1 MIKKLI
7 AAALLILSF
16 GGWSACASA
25 ADSQDLLNELDG
37 YLKEGEKAAS
47 PAREGVLWQLA
58 DHFSADL
65 ELRSSY
71 YFRPVP
77 VPDLSNKYVNVD
89 NYVNVDDARL
99 TGKMRANWSSWM
111 GKEWWSAHAAG
122 WFQAGTEADAYGGVT
137 HFMTDR
143 DNESRYAELNE
154 LFLNLS
160 PGGDRTWTLG
170 KKIFKNGIAT
180 IYSPANRYNS
190 FDLHDPVN
198 PVQLGTWQLAGDY
211 TRGDTVYTGALLP
224 FYQEKKI
231 PPVGSRWLLSE
242 IPSGYSLP
250 SISPSPFPFPSQFRI
265 LPGSIQEL
273 MRTLYYFWTNLL
285 QNRRFTDLIDKGATF
300 SVREDLPGN
309 SPGDWG
315 WFGRVKKPIGNWDT
329 FLSAYYGPSFYPVL
343 RLEVSGNS
351 ATLIKETP
359 TVHQLA
365 GGFSTTWGSTEFHGE
380 ALYSYSR
387 NGHDDSYVNYVGGLC
402 HSNDS
407 LATWLGLKKLDMVL
421 EYAGEMITDEARL
434 TDYILSSKY
443 ARIGRN
449 DLIATVIA
457 TVTDDLSLHYL
468 TDFTLSDKAHFQ
480 RIGASLRIVPGVVAT
495 LDFEFFKGPI
505 ESYFGRWR
513 NNDRVVTAIKWS
525 L

>member
-16 GGWSACASA
+16 AAWTPCASA
-25 ADSQDLLNELDG
+25 GDSPDILNELDG
-37 YLKEGEKAAS
+37 YLKGDEKAVDPS
-47 PAREGVLWQLA
+47 KEGLFGQLA

-65 ELRSSY
+65 ELRSSS
-71 YFRPVP
+71 YFKPAP
-77 VPDLSNKYVNVD
+77 ELSNKYVSVD
-89 NYVNVDDARL
+89 NYATVDNDRL

-111 GKEWWSAHAAG
+111 GKEWWSVHAAG

-154 LFLNLS
+154 IFLNLS
-160 PGGDRTWTLG
+160 PGGAAAWTLG
-170 KKIFKNGIAT
+170 KKVFKNGIAT
-180 IYSPANRYNS
+180 IYSPANRYTS
-190 FDLHDPVN
+190 ADLHDPVN
-198 PVQLGTWQLAGDY
+198 PVQLGTWQLAYDY
-211 TRGDTVYTGALLP
+211 SQGDTVYTGALLP

-231 PPVGSRWLLSE
+231 PPVGSRWLVSDL
-242 IPSGYSLP
+242 PSVDSLP
-250 SISPSPFPFPSQFRI
+250 SPFSIQ
-265 LPGSIQEL
+265 PGSIQEL
-273 MRTLYYFWTNLL
+273 MKLLYYYRDLL
-285 QNRRFTDLIDKGATF
+285 FKNRRVSDLIDSGATF

-315 WFGRVKKPIGNWDT
+315 WFGRVKKPMGIWDT

-387 NGHDDSYVNYVGGLC
+387 DNHDDSYVNYVGGLC
-402 HSNDS
+402 HSSDS
-407 LATWLGLKKLDMVL
+407 LATWLGLKKLDLVL
-421 EYAGEMITDEARL
+421 EYAGEMITDELRI
-434 TDYILSSKY
+434 TDFILSSKY
-443 ARIGRN
+443 TRIGRN

-457 TVTDDLSLHYL
+457 TVTDDLSVHYL
-468 TDFTLSDKAHFQ
+468 SDFALSDKALFQ
-480 RIGASLRIVPGVVAT
+480 RVGASLRIMPGVVVT
-495 LDFEFFKGPI
+495 LDFEFFKGSP
-505 ESYFGRWR
+505 ESYFGRWH
-513 NNDRVVTAIKWS
+513 NNDRMVTAVKWS